1 MRDFTCSGGPGVYD
15 PARAHQ
21 IQAFIPGAEE
31 HFVLP
36 GDVTKATAINIAVA
50 VLILR
55 GGTAT
60 DVQAYRE
67 IADRTERVAWHSGT
81 HAPVNWRRQ
90 CDMARALGLSERQF
104 RRIEERLVRFGLIA
118 RTTAENGYRGYRASR
133 GSAEGVRFGLSLEPT
148 IANYQAFTFLVAQ
161 AEEEEAQRRQVV
173 GYVRTGKQRVR
184 LLIRGIADAETR
196 AWAEEAYEGL
206 RAFSA
211 RTRLRALDAEALDL
225 LHAQVIALEDRIRE
239 ALTPLAPEEQT
250 GPQTGP
256 QTDIQA
262 EDRTEDHSE
271 AQAGPRP
278 ELQSEPQPEPRAQ
291 APCPPEPAPELES
304 DPTPEAEG
312 AASPDHV
319 LAPEGVSPAS
329 KSADLCSSRQD
340 AERDV
345 RQDVAA
351 IAPENTHGNTHA
363 STDTDQPVTSVDNR
377 HYGTNMSG
385 AAVSHV
391 RPHIQPQSKPFES
404 CNDLQSKMMT
414 PAYAGDRV
422 SLALHPDGRNDCFRN
437 NDRKASLWI
446 NPEILQKLNQ
456 NTLKDLASEDAA
468 MYLEVLEDWRDC
480 LPYLLRDLSINISAW
495 LEATDVMGDEIAFI
509 ALLVIDRN
517 RFHPVTPVIN
527 PGGTLRA
534 CTRRAITGELN
545 LTRAIL
551 GIWERDRQ
559 GKQPKAHPEG
569 RALQ

>member
-1 MRDFTCSGGPGVYD
+1 MRDFTCSGAPGVYD

-50 VLILR
+50 VLILM
-55 GGTAT
+55 GGNAT
-60 DVQAYRE
+60 DALVYRKL
-67 IADRTERVAWHSGT
+67 ADQTTRRAWHSGT
-81 HAPVNWRRQ
+81 EAPVNWRRQ
-90 CDMARALGLSERQF
+90 SDMARELGLSERQF
-104 RRIEERLVRFGLIA
+104 RNIESRLERMGLIA
-118 RTTAENGYRGYRASR
+118 RVTAENGYRGRRAGQGYRDP
-133 GSAEGVRFGLSLEPT
+133 VRCGLSLEPT
-148 IANYQAFTFLVAQ
+148 LANYQAFCILL
-161 AEEEEAQRRQVV
+161 AEAGEEEAQRQERIWQI
-173 GYVRTGKQRVR
+173 RTARHR
-184 LLIRGIADAETR
+184 LRRLIAPIEDAETR
-196 AWAEEAYEGL
+196 AWAQEAYADLKGLSPRGGL
-206 RAFSA
+206 RGLEMGVLEHIHA
-211 RTRLRALDAEALDL
+211 RLFD
-225 LHAQVIALEDRIRE
+225 LEDRIRA
-239 ALTPLAPEEQT
+239 ALTPLTPEPKTEAK
-250 GPQTGP
+250 PE
-256 QTDIQA
+256 DRA
-262 EDRTEDHSE
+262 EDQPESQPGPRPEPKTDHRTADHAED
-271 AQAGPRP
+271 QAGPR
-278 ELQSEPQPEPRAQ
+278 RD
-291 APCPPEPAPELES
+291 APCPGDSERAPERAVEN
-304 DPTPEAEG
+304 PAHQPAEDEEVRDQIPMENMVNQQDIS
-312 AASPDHV
+312 A
-319 LAPEGVSPAS
+319 APE
-329 KSADLCSSRQD
+329 
-340 AERDV
+340 
-345 RQDVAA
+345 
-351 IAPENTHGNTHA
+351 IHG
-363 STDTDQPVTSVDNR
+363 R
-377 HYGTNMSG
+377 C
-385 AAVSHV
+385 
-391 RPHIQPQSKPFES
+391 HIQPQSKPFES

-559 GKQPKAHPEG
+559 GKQPKAQPEG